1 MCGRTALKLHEESTC
16 AYGRFFV
23 MEEKGGDRLNTLL
36 GRLKVD
42 DTLGGRYRIE
52 RLLGKGG
59 MGTVYLAKDMK
70 LHNKRWAIKESNAYA
85 VKRQQFI
92 DEAEMLIHLNHPFL
106 PSIVDYYPPDVEGF
120 SYLVME
126 YVEGQTLQQ
135 LFDSQ
140 RKHMTVDQLLP
151 YCAQLCDL
159 FDYLHQQR
167 PKPIIYRDLKPSNI
181 MIDAHNHVRLIDF
194 GIARNFKEGQRSDTL
209 ALGTIGFAAPEQ
221 FNKHQSDHRTDLYN
235 LGAMMYYLLSKGRYY
250 YTEQKSIGMV
260 EQKLPEAVISL
271 IDQLLK
277 SKPNERIQSALE
289 VKKQID
295 LILKKKNEVSV
306 TDTHKFVKNKM
317 ILIGSLYSGAGATY
331 VTVAIARILNQ
342 YKLTCAVVEYPTIK
356 PELYELLN
364 GDHDRPDHYQ
374 FLSDLLVEENQEEKS
389 SPLWRKDHTIW
400 YPLRPKTYKQVEWT
414 LQHHYKMLYSVNCPF
429 ILIDVAE
436 QWEEPGVIELCKEAD
451 EIIMVADAFPHRL
464 ANSKTLERLM
474 TACQLQKIKK
484 NVHFVANRATNSFSH
499 KEWFDMLPWSPVCK
513 LLNTSYEDI
522 MASLWRGSLVQ
533 DQQQVLK
540 KLKQEMQPLLSK
552 MIPKPL
558 LSQAYDLPNK
568 RFWNL
573 WR

>member
-1 MCGRTALKLHEESTC
+1 M
-16 AYGRFFV
+16 
-23 MEEKGGDRLNTLL
+23 L
-36 GRLKVD
+36 GE
-42 DTLGGRYRIE
+42 RYRID

-59 MGTVYLAKDMK
+59 MGAVYLAKDMK
-70 LHNKRWAIKESNAYA
+70 LLNKRWAIKESNEYA
-85 VKRQQFI
+85 VRRQQFI

-106 PSIVDYYPPDVEGF
+106 PSIIDYYPPNAEGY

-135 LFDSQ
+135 LFDSKKKQ
-140 RKHMTVDQLLP
+140 IAVDQLLP

-159 FDYLHQQR
+159 FDFLHRHQ
-167 PKPIIYRDLKPSNI
+167 PNPIIYRDLKPSNI
-181 MIDAHNHVRLIDF
+181 MIDSHNHVRLIDF

-250 YTEQKSIGMV
+250 YTEQKSIGIV
-260 EQKLPEAVISL
+260 EQKLPEALVCL

-277 SKPNERIQSALE
+277 SKPNERIQSAME
-289 VKKQID
+289 VKKQIEF
-295 LILKKKNEVSV
+295 ILKQKENTVTVSNGQ
-306 TDTHKFVKNKM
+306 KFVKNKM

-331 VTVAIARILNQ
+331 VTIAIARILNY
-342 YKLTCAVVEYPTIK
+342 YKLPCAVVEYPTIK

-374 FLSDLLVEENQEEKS
+374 FLLERLVEENEDDKL
-389 SPLWRKDHTIW
+389 SPLWRKDHTTW
-400 YPLRPKTYKQVEWT
+400 YPLRPHSFKHVHWT

-436 QWEEPGVIELCKEAD
+436 QWEEPGVVELCREAD
-451 EIIMVADAFPHRL
+451 EIIMVADAFPQKMG
-464 ANSKTLERLM
+464 NSKTLERLM

-484 NVHFVANRATNSFSH
+484 NVHFIANRATDSFSH
-499 KEWFDMLPWSPVCK
+499 QQWLDMLPWSPVCK
-513 LLNTSYEDI
+513 LPNTSYEEI

-533 DQQQVLK
+533 DRQQVLK
-540 KLKQEMQPLLSK
+540 KLKQDMQPLLSK
-552 MIPKPL
+552 LIPKSL
-558 LSQAYDLPNK
+558 LTHSYDLPK
-568 RFWNL
+568 KVFWNF
-573 WR
+573 WTR